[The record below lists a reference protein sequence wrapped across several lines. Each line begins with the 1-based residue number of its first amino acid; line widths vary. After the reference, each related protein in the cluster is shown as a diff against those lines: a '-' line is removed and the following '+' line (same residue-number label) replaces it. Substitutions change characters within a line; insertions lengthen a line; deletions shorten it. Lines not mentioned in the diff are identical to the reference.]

1 MKLVVDAS
9 VTVKWIVPDRAGETH
24 IEQARSVVA
33 LLDRPDCEL
42 FAPPH
47 WMAEVLAVIARIEPT
62 HIDDAIRLIHDARP
76 IIVNS
81 LATHRS
87 AARLAVDLDHHL
99 FDTLY
104 HAVALEV
111 GATLVTADERYLAK
125 AKSLGSI
132 VPLAGFRAPEPPRD
146 RP

>member
-33 LLDRPDCEL
+33 MLDRPDCEL

-47 WMAEVLAVIARIEPT
+47 WMAEVLAVIARIQPT
-62 HIDDAIRLIHDARP
+62 HIDDAIRLFHDARP
-76 IIVNS
+76 IIVDS
-81 LATHRS
+81 LATLRF
-87 AARLAVDLDHHL
+87 AAKLSVDLDHHL

-104 HAVALEV
+104 HAVAMEV
-111 GATLVTADERYLAK
+111 GATLITADERYFAK
-125 AKSLGSI
+125 AMSLGSI
-132 VPLAGFRAPEPPRD
+132 IMLVDFRAPDQTRNVP
-146 RP
+146 

>member
-9 VTVKWIVPDRAGETH
+9 VSVKWIVPDRAGEKH

-47 WMAEVLAVIARIEPT
+47 WLAEVLAVIARIQPT
-62 HIDDAIRLIHDARP
+62 HINDAIRLIHDARP
-76 IIVNS
+76 IVVDS
-81 LATHRS
+81 LATHRL
-87 AARLAVDLDHHL
+87 AAKLAVDLDHHL

-111 GATLVTADERYLAK
+111 GATLVTADERYCAK
-125 AKSLGSI
+125 AASLGAI
-132 VPLAGFRAPEPPRD
+132 TMLADFRA
-146 RP
+146 